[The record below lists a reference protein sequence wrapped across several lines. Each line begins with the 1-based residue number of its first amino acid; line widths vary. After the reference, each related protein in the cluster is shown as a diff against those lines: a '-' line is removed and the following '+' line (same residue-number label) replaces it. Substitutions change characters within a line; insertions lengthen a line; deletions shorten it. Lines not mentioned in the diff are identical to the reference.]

1 MKKQDKSRLGSMI
14 VVRSFNNILL
24 VIVRFSKGGLD
35 NYFNDK
41 NLLKMQSC
49 IFYLIHA
56 SIKLVRYLGLLP
68 KIKQYSK
75 SDHVRYDV

>member
-1 MKKQDKSRLGSMI
+1 MKQDKSRLGSMI
-14 VVRSFNNILL
+14 IVRFFNNILL

-49 IFYLIHA
+49 IFYLTY
-56 SIKLVRYLGLLP
+56 SR
-68 KIKQYSK
+68 QY
-75 SDHVRYDV
+75 